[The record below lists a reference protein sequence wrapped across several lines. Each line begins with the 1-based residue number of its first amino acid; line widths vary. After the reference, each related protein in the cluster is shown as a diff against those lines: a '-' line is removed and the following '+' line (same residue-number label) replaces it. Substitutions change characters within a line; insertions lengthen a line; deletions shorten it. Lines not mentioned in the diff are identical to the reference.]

1 MRGICSVEG
10 CSKSHHSRGFC
21 GKHYAQWYYKKDGK
35 LKAELTPRSNK
46 GIYKIPDRVETK
58 EGYITVRVN
67 GKHIYEHRI
76 IMEKELGR
84 KLETYE
90 SVHHING
97 IRNDNRPEN
106 LELWVGPIRY
116 GQRATDIKCHS
127 CGESYKIK

>member
-1 MRGICSVEG
+1 MASICSVED
-10 CSKSHHSRGFC
+10 CNNKHLARGWC
-21 GKHYAQWYYKKDGK
+21 AKHYAAWYHKNGTN
-35 LKAELTPRSNK
+35 AEPIKSPKSLK

-58 EGYITVRVN
+58 DGYITIRVN
-67 GKHIYEHRI
+67 GKHTAEHRV

-84 KLETYE
+84 KLERHE

-116 GQRATDIKCHS
+116 GQRATDVKCHN